1 MVVVNTYYNKLDEN
15 NGTYE
20 THDIALASYLYCS
33 GAHLSGIDCQN
44 PRRCIFIFD
53 SPKPELI
60 SEWQEGKAT
69 VNALA
74 FHNAYQTLKTRLFR
88 GD

>member
-1 MVVVNTYYNKLDEN
+1 MKMEKAMESER
-15 NGTYE
+15 YE
-20 THDIALASYLYCS
+20 TSDIALASYLYCS
-33 GAHLSGIDCQN
+33 GAHLLGIDRQN
-44 PRRCIFIFD
+44 PQRCIFFFH

-60 SEWQEGKAT
+60 SKWQEGKAT

-74 FHNAYQTLKTRLFR
+74 FHNAYQSLKARLFK